1 MLHEPDNTPGNDDL
15 KRLNEELAGTAFEL
29 ASFKYALDE
38 AAIIAITDTKGTIT
52 YVNRKFCEISG
63 YSSEE
68 LIGQNHRI
76 INSGYHPVT
85 FFQEMYRTIAKGN
98 VWKAQ
103 IRNRSKQG
111 NIYWV
116 HTTIVPL
123 KNREGRVTRYLAIR
137 FDITEQKKIEE
148 QLRRTMTEL
157 KRSNE
162 ELEQFAY
169 IASHDLQEP
178 LRMISSYV
186 QLLQKR
192 LGDKL
197 EHPAPEYISFILEGT
212 GRMQE
217 LIHDLLSVSRI
228 TTRTQPFVS
237 VDCSEILNS
246 VLSDL
251 KVMITETGA
260 RINSGKLPVIT
271 ADPSQMRQLFQN
283 LISNSIKFRG
293 TSVPEISISAVRKN
307 SEWEFS
313 FSDNGIG
320 IDPGQ
325 TERIFVIFQRLHTRE
340 EYPGTGIGLAVCK
353 RIVEHHGGSISV
365 ESEKGKGTR
374 FYFTIPV

>member
-1 MLHEPDNTPGNDDL
+1 MFHKPDNDPGNDDL

-76 INSGYHPVT
+76 INSGYHPVS

-103 IRNRSKQG
+103 IRNRSKEG
-111 NIYWV
+111 HFYWV

-137 FDITEQKKIEE
+137 FDITEQKKNEE

-157 KRSNE
+157 KTSNE

-197 EHPAPEYISFILEGT
+197 DHPAPEYISFILEGT
-212 GRMQE
+212 SRMQE

-228 TTRTQPFVS
+228 TTRKQPFVS
-237 VDCSEILNS
+237 VDCNEILNS

-251 KVMITETGA
+251 KIMIAETGA
-260 RINSGKLPVIT
+260 RISSENLPVIT

-293 TSVPEISISAVRKN
+293 TSAPEINISAVRKN
-307 SEWEFS
+307 GEWEFS

-353 RIVEHHGGSISV
+353 RIVENHGGSISV

>member
-1 MLHEPDNTPGNDDL
+1 MFHEPDNTPGNDDL

-85 FFQEMYRTIAKGN
+85 FFQEMYHTIAKGN

-320 IDPGQ
+320 IDPRQ